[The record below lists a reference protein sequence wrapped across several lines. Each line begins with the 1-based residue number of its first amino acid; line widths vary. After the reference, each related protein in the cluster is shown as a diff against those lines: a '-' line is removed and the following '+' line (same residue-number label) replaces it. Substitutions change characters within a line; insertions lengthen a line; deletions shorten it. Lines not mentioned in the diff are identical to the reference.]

1 MQLIA
6 EIDDN
11 GNVGRIVVEK
21 GIGSGC
27 DEEAIRL
34 LENIK
39 FGQVSNRG
47 VRLKIRKKFK
57 IEFKLPSKRSINYI
71 LKTGAGDSKT
81 QNSSFNYTIDL

>member
-21 GIGSGC
+21 GIGSRC
-27 DEEAIRL
+27 NEEAIRL
-34 LENIK
+34 LDNIK
-39 FGQVSNRG
+39 FGQVRNRG

-71 LKTGAGDSKT
+71 LKTDARDSKT
-81 QNSSFNYTIDL
+81 QNSSFNYIIDL